1 MSGGGS
7 GRRFEALD
15 GLRGVAAIGVMLY
28 HIGSWTGRHGLVPHG
43 YLAVDFFFC
52 LSGFV
57 LAHAYGRREIG
68 WLGFMRQRL
77 IRLWPLIALTM
88 LLGATV
94 IIEHRE
100 RVPGW
105 LGLGLLMIPRVWTS
119 EDGFS
124 PLFPLNPPAWSL
136 FFELA
141 VGAAWFP
148 IRRLGVLGHV
158 LMVVLLAPVMLYV
171 AYGMGGVL
179 TGWDRGTFVISFLR
193 TIFAFLLGWGCYRIQ
208 AFSTWSAPV
217 WLLAAVLAAV
227 MSFPWTPLNWLYDFV
242 CVSVVFPLMVLAGRR
257 DPEGRLGALCRVSG
271 AISYPL
277 YALHWLGWEL
287 MLRGFRVLGGKG
299 YPLGFALAAIPVIVV
314 GAWAVLKLYDEPVR
328 RRLRAWLEKS
338 GSTVGSG
345 HSPSS

>member
-1 MSGGGS
+1 MAYEA
-7 GRRFEALD
+7 RRRYEALD
-15 GLRGVAAIGVMLY
+15 GLRGVAAVGVMLY
-28 HIGSWTGRHGLVPHG
+28 HVGGWTGRPWLVSHG

-57 LAHAYGRREIG
+57 LAHAYGRRQID

-100 RVPGW
+100 LVPGW
-105 LGLGLLMIPRVWTS
+105 LGLDLLMVPRVWVDES
-119 EDGFS
+119 GFS

-148 IRRLGVLGHV
+148 LRRLGVMGHV
-158 LMVVLLAPVMLYV
+158 LMVVLLVPVMAYV
-171 AYGMGGVL
+171 AHGMGGVL
-179 TGWDRGTFVISFLR
+179 TGWDRGTFMISFLR
-193 TIFAFLLGWGCYRIQ
+193 TVFAFLLGWGCYRVQ
-208 AFSTWSAPV
+208 AFTTLSLPAWLLAV
-217 WLLAAVLAAV
+217 LLAAV
-227 MSFPWTPLNWLYDFV
+227 MGFPWTPLNWLYDFA
-242 CVSVVFPLMVLAGRR
+242 CVSVIFPLMVLAGRR
-257 DPEGRLGALCRVSG
+257 DPEGWAGALCRVSG

-287 MLRGFRVLGGKG
+287 MLRGFRAIGGKG
-299 YPLGFALAAIPVIVV
+299 YPAGFALLAIPVIVL
-314 GAWAVLKLYDEPVR
+314 GSWAVLKLYDEPVR
-328 RRLRAWLEKS
+328 RRLRGLLENS
-338 GSTVGSG
+338 GRGVGTA
-345 HSPSS
+345 HSPPS

>member
-1 MSGGGS
+1 MQAYQA
-7 GRRFEALD
+7 GRRYETLD

-28 HIGSWTGRHGLVPHG
+28 HVGSWTGRNGLIPHG

-57 LAHAYGRREIG
+57 LAHAYGRREID

-88 LLGATV
+88 LAGATV

-105 LGLGLLMIPRVWTS
+105 LGLGLLMIPRVWV
-119 EDGFS
+119 DDNGFS

-136 FFELA
+136 FFELV

-148 IRRLGVLGHV
+148 IRRLGVMGHV
-158 LMVVLLAPVMLYV
+158 LMIVLLIPVMAYV
-171 AYGMGGVL
+171 AHGMGGVL

-208 AFSTWSAPV
+208 PFTALNAPA
-217 WLLAAVLAAV
+217 WALAIVLFAILA
-227 MSFPWTPLNWLYDFV
+227 FPWTSLNWLYDFV
-242 CVSVVFPLMVLAGRR
+242 CVSVVFPLMVLAGRD
-257 DPEGRLGALCRVSG
+257 DPDGFQGTLCRVSG

-287 MLRGFRVLGGKG
+287 MLRLFRAIGGKG
-299 YPLGFALAAIPVIVV
+299 YPIGFALVAIPVVMAF
-314 GAWAVLKLYDEPVR
+314 AWAVLKLYDEPIR
-328 RRLRAWLEKS
+328 RRLARL
-338 GSTVGSG
+338 
-345 HSPSS
+345 

>member
-1 MSGGGS
+1 LQAYQA
-7 GRRFEALD
+7 GRRYETLD

-28 HIGSWTGRHGLVPHG
+28 HVGSWTGRHGLIPHG

-57 LAHAYGRREIG
+57 LAHAYGRREIS
-68 WLGFMRQRL
+68 WLAFMRQRL

-88 LLGATV
+88 LAGATV

-105 LGLGLLMIPRVWTS
+105 LGLGLLMIPRVWV
-119 EDGFS
+119 DDNGFS

-136 FFELA
+136 FFELV

-148 IRRLGVLGHV
+148 IRRLGVMGHV
-158 LMVVLLAPVMLYV
+158 LMVVLLLPVMAYV
-171 AYGMGGVL
+171 AHGMGGVL

-193 TIFAFLLGWGCYRIQ
+193 TTFAFLLGWGCHRIQ
-208 AFSTWSAPV
+208 PFTTLSVPAWA
-217 WLLAAVLAAV
+217 LAGVLFATLA
-227 MSFPWTPLNWLYDFV
+227 FPWTPLNWLYDFV
-242 CVSVVFPLMVLAGRR
+242 CVSAVFPLMVLAGRR
-257 DPEGRLGALCRVSG
+257 DPGGVQGALCRVSG

-287 MLRGFRVLGGKG
+287 MLRLFRAIGGKG
-299 YPLGFALAAIPVIVV
+299 YPIGFALVAIPVVMAF
-314 GAWAVLKLYDEPVR
+314 AWAVLKLYDEPVR
-328 RRLRAWLEKS
+328 RRLGR
-338 GSTVGSG
+338 V
-345 HSPSS
+345 

>member
-1 MSGGGS
+1 MGAGLQHDGTA
-7 GRRFEALD
+7 RRFEALD
-15 GLRGVAAIGVMLY
+15 GLRGVAAFAVLLY
-28 HIGSWTGRHGLVPHG
+28 HVGSWTGRHGLVAHG

-57 LAHAYGRREIG
+57 LAHAYGRKAIG
-68 WLGFMRQRL
+68 WLGFIKARL

-105 LGLGLLMIPRVWTS
+105 LGLGLLMIPRLSVS
-119 EDGFS
+119 EDGFA

-158 LMVVLLAPVMLYV
+158 LMLVLLTPVMLYV
-171 AYGMGGVL
+171 CHGMGGVL

-193 TIFAFLLGWGCYRIQ
+193 TIFAFLLGWGVYRMQ
-208 AFSTWSAPV
+208 GFVRWTLPV
-217 WLLAAVLAAV
+217 WLLAPICVV
-227 MSFPWTPLNWLYDFV
+227 IFCVPWTPLNWLYDFV
-242 CVSVVFPLMVLAGRR
+242 CVSVVFPLIVLAGRR
-257 DPEGRLGALCRVSG
+257 DPEGLGGRLCRVSG

-277 YALHWLGWEL
+277 YVLHWLGWEL
-287 MLRGFRVLGGKG
+287 LLRVFRVLGGNG
-299 YPLGFALAAIPVIVV
+299 YPIGFALVAIPLILAA
-314 GAWAVLKLYDEPVR
+314 AWAVLKLYDEPVR
-328 RRLRAWLEKS
+328 RRLWAL
-338 GSTVGSG
+338 
-345 HSPSS
+345 

>member
-1 MSGGGS
+1 LQAYQA
-7 GRRFEALD
+7 GRRYETLD
-15 GLRGVAAIGVMLY
+15 GLRGVAAVGVMLY
-28 HIGSWTGRHGLVPHG
+28 HVGSWTGRHGLIPHG

-88 LLGATV
+88 LAGATV

-105 LGLGLLMIPRVWTS
+105 LGLGLLMVPRVWV
-119 EDGFS
+119 DDNGFS

-136 FFELA
+136 FFELV

-148 IRRLGVLGHV
+148 IRRLGVMGHV
-158 LMVVLLAPVMLYV
+158 LMIVLLVPVMAYV
-171 AYGMGGVL
+171 AHGMGGVL

-208 AFSTWSAPV
+208 PFTALSLPAWG
-217 WLLAAVLAAV
+217 LAIVLFAILA
-227 MSFPWTPLNWLYDFV
+227 FPWTPLNWLYDFV
-242 CVSVVFPLMVLAGRR
+242 CVSVVFPLMVLAGRD
-257 DPEGRLGALCRVSG
+257 DPDGVQGTLCRVSG

-287 MLRGFRVLGGKG
+287 MLRLFRAIGGKG
-299 YPLGFALAAIPVIVV
+299 YPIGFALVAIPVVMAF
-314 GAWAVLKLYDEPVR
+314 AWAVLKLYDEPLR
-328 RRLRAWLEKS
+328 RRLARR
-338 GSTVGSG
+338 
-345 HSPSS
+345 

>member
-1 MSGGGS
+1 MAAYEA

-15 GLRGVAAIGVMLY
+15 GLRGVAAVGVMLY

-94 IIEHRE
+94 IIQHRE

-105 LGLGLLMIPRVWTS
+105 LGLGLLMIPRAWTS
-119 EDGFS
+119 DDGFS

-141 VGAAWFP
+141 VGAVWFP
-148 IRRLGVLGHV
+148 IRRLGVMGHV
-158 LMVVLLAPVMLYV
+158 LMVVLLLPVMLYV
-171 AYGMGGVL
+171 AHGMGGVL

-208 AFSTWSAPV
+208 AFTRWSAPV
-217 WLLAAVLAAV
+217 WLLAIVLAAV

-257 DPEGRLGALCRVSG
+257 DPAGRLGSLCRVSG

-287 MLRGFRVLGGKG
+287 MLRGFRAIGGKG
-299 YPLGFALAAIPVIVV
+299 YPIGFALVAIPVIIVC
-314 GAWAVLKLYDEPVR
+314 AWAVLKLYDEPVR
-328 RRLRAWLEKS
+328 RRLRALLEKS
-338 GSTVGSG
+338 RPGVGSG
-345 HSPSS
+345 DSLPS

>member
-1 MSGGGS
+1 MRVYEA
-7 GRRFEALD
+7 GRRYEALD
-15 GLRGVAAIGVMLY
+15 GLRGVAAVGVMLY
-28 HIGSWTGRHGLVPHG
+28 HIGSWTGRPWLVPHG

-57 LAHAYGRREIG
+57 LAHAYGKREIG

-77 IRLWPLIALTM
+77 VRLWPLIALTM
-88 LLGATV
+88 LGGAFV
-94 IIEHRE
+94 IIQHRE
-100 RVPGW
+100 AVPGW
-105 LGLGLLMIPRVWTS
+105 LALGLLMIPRVWV
-119 EDGFS
+119 DDNGFS

-148 IRRLGVLGHV
+148 LRRLGVLGHV

-208 AFSTWSAPV
+208 AFTIWTAPV
-217 WLLAAVLAAV
+217 WLLAIMLSAVVCA
-227 MSFPWTPLNWLYDFV
+227 PWTPLNWLYDFA

-257 DPEGRLGALCRVSG
+257 DPSGLAGALCRFGG

-287 MLRGFRVLGGKG
+287 LLRGFRAVGGEG
-299 YPLGFALAAIPVIVV
+299 YPLGFALVAMGVIVA
-314 GAWAVLKLYDEPVR
+314 GAWSVLKLYDEPIR
-328 RRLRAWLEKS
+328 RRLRAL
-338 GSTVGSG
+338 GG
-345 HSPSS
+345 

>member
-1 MSGGGS
+1 MQTYQA
-7 GRRFEALD
+7 GRRYETLD

-28 HIGSWTGRHGLVPHG
+28 HVGSWTGRHGLIPHG

-57 LAHAYGRREIG
+57 LAHAYGRREIN

-88 LLGATV
+88 LAGATV

-100 RVPGW
+100 RVTGW
-105 LGLGLLMIPRVWTS
+105 LGLGLLMVPRVWV
-119 EDGFS
+119 DDNGFS

-136 FFELA
+136 FFELV

-148 IRRLGVLGHV
+148 IRRLGVMGHV
-158 LMVVLLAPVMLYV
+158 LMVVLLLPVMAYV
-171 AYGMGGVL
+171 AHGMGGVL

-193 TIFAFLLGWGCYRIQ
+193 TTFAFLLGWGCYRIQ
-208 AFSTWSAPV
+208 SFTALGLPAW
-217 WLLAAVLAAV
+217 VLALALFAILA
-227 MSFPWTPLNWLYDFV
+227 FPWTPLNWLYDFT
-242 CVSVVFPLMVLAGRR
+242 CVSVVFPLMVLAGRD
-257 DPEGRLGALCRVSG
+257 DPDGVQGALCRVSG

-287 MLRGFRVLGGKG
+287 MLRLFRAIGGKG
-299 YPLGFALAAIPVIVV
+299 YPIGFVLVAIPVVMAFV
-314 GAWAVLKLYDEPVR
+314 WAVLKLYDEPVR
-328 RRLRAWLEKS
+328 RRLGRL
-338 GSTVGSG
+338 
-345 HSPSS
+345 